1 MCVTLT
7 NFYPFLEAF
16 KLNTKMK
23 KSLEN
28 IEFTRDF
35 VSFDFCL
42 AIISLRIGNIGI
54 SMVFD
59 AFV

>member
-1 MCVTLT
+1 
-7 NFYPFLEAF
+7 
-16 KLNTKMK
+16 MK

-42 AIISLRIGNIGI
+42 AIISLRIGNPVI
-54 SMVFD
+54 STIPD